1 MSGMQV
7 PVTLRAPGYVCDIGR
22 GVAPFQSIIRADE
35 GELFFAV
42 TYAGTRFFM
51 NTWGSTVDISSLSTE
66 YFDVKSF
73 FGEAVPSVFY
83 LKWAFH
89 DPGSCRNETNAC
101 LIVDDPPLKRRY
113 GFLSFREALD
123 LMDRHNFDTTI
134 GLIPWN
140 WRRAHPRTV
149 SLFRSR
155 RERFSLV
162 FHGCDHTAGEFA
174 VQSPA
179 LLNWKIRTA
188 TQRMESFQ
196 RRTSV
201 EVGRVMVF
209 PQGKFS
215 PETGRALKLNG
226 FIAAVNTEVA
236 PVQREAN
243 KTQIADLWSMAI
255 MKYGTFPIFT
265 RRYFAH
271 GIENFAFDGLLGK
284 PCLIAAHHDVFRD
297 HGRNLV
303 DFVGRLNSLQWTLVW
318 RPLNEALRRSFTFR
332 CLADGT
338 SLIRMFAASLMVTNP
353 EPQARRMLL
362 LKEEDD
368 PDCVQA
374 VYVNQTPV
382 NFRVEGGYLQVRLNV
397 FPGEAVAVRVA
408 YRDLS
413 APNAAEDPHE
423 DKFKIAAR
431 RYLSEF
437 RDNYLSRS
445 DLLYRCAKWLKHLM
459 R

>member
-1 MSGMQV
+1 
-7 PVTLRAPGYVCDIGR
+7 
-22 GVAPFQSIIRADE
+22 
-35 GELFFAV
+35 
-42 TYAGTRFFM
+42 
-51 NTWGSTVDISSLSTE
+51 
-66 YFDVKSF
+66 
-73 FGEAVPSVFY
+73 
-83 LKWAFH
+83 
-89 DPGSCRNETNAC
+89 
-101 LIVDDPPLKRRY
+101 
-113 GFLSFREALD
+113 
-123 LMDRHNFDTTI
+123 
-134 GLIPWN
+134 
-140 WRRAHPRTV
+140 
-149 SLFRSR
+149 
-155 RERFSLV
+155 
-162 FHGCDHTAGEFA
+162 
-174 VQSPA
+174 
-179 LLNWKIRTA
+179 
-188 TQRMESFQ
+188 
-196 RRTSV
+196 
-201 EVGRVMVF
+201 
-209 PQGKFS
+209 
-215 PETGRALKLNG
+215 
-226 FIAAVNTEVA
+226 
-236 PVQREAN
+236 
-243 KTQIADLWSMAI
+243 
-255 MKYGTFPIFT
+255 
-265 RRYFAH
+265 
-271 GIENFAFDGLLGK
+271 
-284 PCLIAAHHDVFRD
+284 LIAAHHDVFRD